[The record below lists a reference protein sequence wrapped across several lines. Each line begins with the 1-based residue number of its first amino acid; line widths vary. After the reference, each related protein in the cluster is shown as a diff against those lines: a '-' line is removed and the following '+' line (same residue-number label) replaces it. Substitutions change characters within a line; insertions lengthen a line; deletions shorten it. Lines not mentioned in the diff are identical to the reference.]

1 MNISKTKA
9 NTMMRVGAA
18 LIDIFIFIIL
28 NMLLS
33 SLVISPIIASLP
45 DYQTNYTVYS
55 NKLVESKM
63 YVENDDGSIIY
74 ILNDYS
80 RDDLSTYDQ
89 IIVDNYSKYSATD
102 EIVAFQ
108 NSKGEEGSGFVKEND
123 SYVPGTDDEKLQV
136 FYNNA
141 FNDVSSFLLQND
153 QELATCFGKLN
164 FYSQISNFTSVI
176 SAALIVYLLF
186 PFVFKNGQ
194 TLGKKFLKLYVV
206 DADKDDRALSKGRL
220 LLRQSS
226 FIVVEIVLSQF
237 TYYIPLV
244 ISLIVMLVSKNK
256 VALHDLIARTVV
268 LDDQSKES
276 DNQEIDKRI
285 KVTPPLNDVDKI
297 VKSSEIIEE
306 IPSNQNM
313 KDEGEN
319 QWRLNVHYGSV
330 F

>member
-33 SLVISPIIASLP
+33 SLVISPIIAFLP

-63 YVENDDGSIIY
+63 YVEDDDGSIIY

-89 IIVDNYSKYSATD
+89 IIVNNYSKYSATD

-276 DNQEIDKRI
+276 DSQEIDKRI

-313 KDEGEN
+313 KDEGGN

>member
-276 DNQEIDKRI
+276 DSQEIDKRI

-319 QWRLNVHYGSV
+319 Q
-330 F
+330 

>member
-33 SLVISPIIASLP
+33 SLVISPIIAFLP

-164 FYSQISNFTSVI
+164 FYSQISNFASVI

-276 DNQEIDKRI
+276 DSQEIDKRI

-319 QWRLNVHYGSV
+319 Q
-330 F
+330 

>member
-33 SLVISPIIASLP
+33 SLVISPIIAFLP

-63 YVENDDGSIIY
+63 YMENDDGGIIY

-89 IIVDNYSKYSATD
+89 IIVNNYSKYSATD

-276 DNQEIDKRI
+276 DSQEIDKRI

-313 KDEGEN
+313 KDEGGN
-319 QWRLNVHYGSV
+319 Q
-330 F
+330 

>member
-18 LIDIFIFIIL
+18 LMDIFIFIIL

-276 DNQEIDKRI
+276 DSQEIDKRI

-319 QWRLNVHYGSV
+319 Q
-330 F
+330 

>member
-33 SLVISPIIASLP
+33 SLVISPIIVFLP

-89 IIVDNYSKYSATD
+89 IIVDNYSNYSATD

-276 DNQEIDKRI
+276 DSQEIDKRI

-319 QWRLNVHYGSV
+319 Q
-330 F
+330 

>member
-9 NTMMRVGAA
+9 NVMMRVGAA

-45 DYQTNYTVYS
+45 DYQTNYEVYS
-55 NKLVESKM
+55 DKLVQSKM
-63 YVENDDGSIIY
+63 YVESDDGGIVYVLS
-74 ILNDYS
+74 NYS
-80 RDDLSTYDQ
+80 RDDLATYDQ
-89 IIVDNYSKYSATD
+89 IIVDNYTKYSASD
-102 EIVAFQ
+102 EITAFQ
-108 NSKGEEGSGFVKEND
+108 NSKGEDGSGFIKEND

-141 FNDVSSFLLQND
+141 FNDVSAFLLKND

-176 SAALIVYLLF
+176 AAALIVYLLF
-186 PFVFKNGQ
+186 PFIFKNGQ

-206 DADKDDRALSKGRL
+206 DADKDDKSLSKGRL

-256 VALHDLIARTVV
+256 VALHDIIARTVV

-276 DNQEIDKRI
+276 DSYEVDKRI

-306 IPSNQNM
+306 IPSDKNL
-313 KDEGEN
+313 KDEGEIN
-319 QWRLNVHYGSV
+319 DD
-330 F
+330 

>member
-33 SLVISPIIASLP
+33 SLVISPIIAFLP

-74 ILNDYS
+74 ILTDYS

-153 QELATCFGKLN
+153 QKLATCFGKLN

-276 DNQEIDKRI
+276 DSQEIDKRI

-297 VKSSEIIEE
+297 IKSSEIIEE

-319 QWRLNVHYGSV
+319 Q
-330 F
+330 

>member
-33 SLVISPIIASLP
+33 SLVISPIIAFLP

-63 YVENDDGSIIY
+63 YVEDDDGSIIY

-276 DNQEIDKRI
+276 DSQEIDKRI

-319 QWRLNVHYGSV
+319 Q
-330 F
+330 

>member
-9 NTMMRVGAA
+9 NVMMRVGAA

-55 NKLVESKM
+55 DKLVESKM
-63 YVENDDGSIIY
+63 YVENDDGGIVYVLS
-74 ILNDYS
+74 NYS
-80 RDDLSTYDQ
+80 RDDLTTYDQ
-89 IIVDNYSKYSATD
+89 IIIDNYTKYSASD
-102 EIVAFQ
+102 EITAFQ
-108 NSKGEEGSGFVKEND
+108 NSKGEDGSGFIKEND
-123 SYVPGTDDEKLQV
+123 SYVPGTDDKKLQV

-141 FNDVSSFLLQND
+141 FNDVSAFLLKND

-176 SAALIVYLLF
+176 AAALIAYLLF
-186 PFVFKNGQ
+186 PFIFKNGQ

-206 DADKDDRALSKGRL
+206 DADKDDKSLSKGRL

-276 DNQEIDKRI
+276 DSQEIDKRI

-306 IPSNQNM
+306 IPSDKNM
-313 KDEGEN
+313 KDEGEIN
-319 QWRLNVHYGSV
+319 DD
-330 F
+330 

>member
-33 SLVISPIIASLP
+33 SLVISPIIAFLP

-74 ILNDYS
+74 ILTDYS

-153 QELATCFGKLN
+153 QKLATCFGKLN

-276 DNQEIDKRI
+276 DSQEIDKRI

-297 VKSSEIIEE
+297 IKSSEIIEE

>member
-45 DYQTNYTVYS
+45 DYQTNYAVYS
-55 NKLVESKM
+55 DKLVESKM

-102 EIVAFQ
+102 EIAAFQ
-108 NSKGEEGSGFVKEND
+108 NSKSEDGSGFVKEND

-276 DNQEIDKRI
+276 DSQEIDKRI

-319 QWRLNVHYGSV
+319 Q
-330 F
+330 

>member
-33 SLVISPIIASLP
+33 SLVISPIIAFLP

-276 DNQEIDKRI
+276 DSQEIDKRI

-313 KDEGEN
+313 KDEDEN
-319 QWRLNVHYGSV
+319 Q
-330 F
+330 

>member
-33 SLVISPIIASLP
+33 SLVISPIIAFLP

-136 FYNNA
+136 FYNKA
-141 FNDVSSFLLQND
+141 FNDVSSFLLRND

-276 DNQEIDKRI
+276 DSQEIDKRI

-319 QWRLNVHYGSV
+319 Q
-330 F
+330 

>member
-33 SLVISPIIASLP
+33 SLVISPIIAFLP

-276 DNQEIDKRI
+276 DSQEIDKRI

-313 KDEGEN
+313 KDEDEN

>member
-276 DNQEIDKRI
+276 DSQEIDKRI

>member
-33 SLVISPIIASLP
+33 SLVISPIIAFLP

-276 DNQEIDKRI
+276 DSQEIDKRI

-313 KDEGEN
+313 KDEGGN
-319 QWRLNVHYGSV
+319 Q
-330 F
+330 

>member
-18 LIDIFIFIIL
+18 LMDIFIFIIL

-33 SLVISPIIASLP
+33 SLVISPIIAFLP

-123 SYVPGTDDEKLQV
+123 SLYE
-136 FYNNA
+136 YR
-141 FNDVSSFLLQND
+141 
-153 QELATCFGKLN
+153 
-164 FYSQISNFTSVI
+164 SNI
-176 SAALIVYLLF
+176 EMLE
-186 PFVFKNGQ
+186 Q
-194 TLGKKFLKLYVV
+194 TL
-206 DADKDDRALSKGRL
+206 
-220 LLRQSS
+220 Q
-226 FIVVEIVLSQF
+226 
-237 TYYIPLV
+237 
-244 ISLIVMLVSKNK
+244 
-256 VALHDLIARTVV
+256 IA
-268 LDDQSKES
+268 
-276 DNQEIDKRI
+276 
-285 KVTPPLNDVDKI
+285 
-297 VKSSEIIEE
+297 
-306 IPSNQNM
+306 
-313 KDEGEN
+313 
-319 QWRLNVHYGSV
+319 
-330 F
+330 

>member
-33 SLVISPIIASLP
+33 SLVISPIIAFLP

-63 YVENDDGSIIY
+63 YVEDDDGSIIY

-276 DNQEIDKRI
+276 DSQEIDKRI